1 MSHTDYIDKIPEGFK
16 ITAYSNDCPCAAYE
30 DEEKEIVCGTVSPGS
45 KSFCT
50 RSADVEE
57 FLV

>member
-30 DEEKEIVCGTVSPGS
+30 DEEKRNCMRYSI
-45 KSFCT
+45 T
-50 RSADVEE
+50 RK
-57 FLV
+57 